1 MSPFKTILGLAL
13 LLCCLTASANMT
25 DRQQPI
31 TVDSDFAERDEKT
44 GLTVYRGNVVARQ
57 GSLLID
63 GDVITIFYENN
74 GVSRILCVGLPA
86 HFEQETST
94 KGEMVTA
101 YGESIEYLP
110 IAEKIKLEKNASI
123 SQKGTLIKG
132 DVIDYDLANETW
144 KAKGDTSGNVGGK
157 TRIQLIIPAANQKS
171 QDTNDDDTE
180 KESGEITP

>member
-57 GSLLID
+57 GSLLIE
-63 GDVITIFYENN
+63 GDVITIVYENN
-74 GVSRILCVGLPA
+74 RVIRILCVGLPA

-123 SQKGTLIKG
+123 SQKGTLVKG

>member
-25 DRQQPI
+25 DRHQPI
-31 TVDSDFAERDEKT
+31 TVDSDFAERNEKT

-57 GSLLID
+57 GSLLIE
-63 GDVITIFYENN
+63 GDVITIVYENN
-74 GVSRILCVGLPA
+74 RVIRILCVGLPA

-94 KGEMVTA
+94 KGEIVTA

-123 SQKGTLIKG
+123 SQKGTLVKG